1 MYLTGHEILGI
12 DKLIYRKKEQ
22 NHFTLD
28 ELILMN
34 ANIKDYEHV
43 GFVRLSKG
51 GKTLYR
57 AVYTRKI
64 PEVSL

>member
-1 MYLTGHEILGI
+1 MYLIGHEILGT

-34 ANIKDYEHV
+34 ASMKDYEHV
-43 GFVRLSKG
+43 GFVRVIKERQPF
-51 GKTLYR
+51 YR
-57 AVYTRKI
+57 AVYASKT
-64 PEVSL
+64 PGVNL